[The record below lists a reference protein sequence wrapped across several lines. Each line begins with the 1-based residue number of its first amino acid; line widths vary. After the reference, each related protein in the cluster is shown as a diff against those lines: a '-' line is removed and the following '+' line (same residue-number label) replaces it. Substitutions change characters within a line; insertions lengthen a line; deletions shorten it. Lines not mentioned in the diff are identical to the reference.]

1 MVGGKTWGLVGGLI
15 LHGTVAESYTPIKS
29 QADVVINMTD
39 GEVARIMGGGFFS
52 ISKIEHSNGTTT
64 AANLK
69 DYINA
74 HGGHSAFAV
83 GGDVHINI
91 SGGKVTERISG
102 GGGGEGSVD
111 GTVHINISDNAV
123 VNANIYGGARN
134 DVGGANPDEAPYVG
148 GSEINISGGTVTGK
162 VFGGS
167 SFDHYSAVVK
177 GDSKVNISGGTVTG
191 NVYGGGDQDIVKGDT
206 GVTISGGEITGNVY
220 GGGNKSTIEGD
231 TNVTLSGG
239 SISGTVYGTG
249 EGDTVKG
256 NVNVQILGGDF
267 AKQDIV
273 ALADGATASGTY
285 LVVGS
290 ENTAFNGNVGN
301 VTGFTHI
308 QVHSGSSITFANNDA
323 FAIKNQIITLS
334 AANLTKA
341 AINSDTAVVGNGITL
356 NFMGEGRLPSGKYMV
371 INSKEAPEG
380 WSADTVSVGGIAT
393 YDDLEWIGNTLY
405 LTYRSTSVDAAILSN
420 WGVFKSS
427 QAFVS
432 TLWGARDN
440 VVSLDG
446 PPATDEKG
454 NVLPAPAEAK
464 NIAWGTVY
472 GMSGRISDA
481 GADYSLYGM
490 AVGAERKFGKNSS
503 VGLALGYDWGKVS
516 PFTTTNVDQESVHL
530 ALYGRVG
537 EWKAG
542 KGVVAVDWSA
552 AVGDTTSE
560 HRDYRGDW
568 SQTSWQLDTRATY
581 SRAINERTT
590 ASAFVGM
597 QYYTHD
603 SATADGVHVS
613 GIENLRFQV
622 GGGMSRKVSERTSVY
637 GEASMYFDAMRDN
650 PYAVEGG
657 LRFKGTNPGRVGGKI
672 GVGASYSI
680 NDKWSARGG
689 YSFDV
694 ADDSTEH
701 NVNVGATYKF

>member
-1 MVGGKTWGLVGGLI
+1 MFPDSSHSSHNIT
-15 LHGTVAESYTPIKS
+15 
-29 QADVVINMTD
+29 INMTG
-39 GEVARIMGGGFFS
+39 GEVSQIIGG
-52 ISKIEHSNGTTT
+52 
-64 AANLK
+64 
-69 DYINA
+69 
-74 HGGHSAFAV
+74 
-83 GGDVHINI
+83 
-91 SGGKVTERISG
+91 
-102 GGGGEGSVD
+102 
-111 GTVHINISDNAV
+111 
-123 VNANIYGGARN
+123 NANSKEKV
-134 DVGGANPDEAPYVG
+134 DTWMDENPGKDNPSV
-148 GSEINISGGTVTGK
+148 INGDIAITVSGGTVGSESTVDAIVTSDYGHAVNGDVSVTISGAETTINGNIVGGARWARGYANSSTITIEDGTINGNVYAGGNVDKAKADENDPNPEIHGDISFKMTGGTVNGDVLGAGEQVNVNK
-162 VFGGS
+162 
-167 SFDHYSAVVK
+167 
-177 GDSKVNISGGTVTG
+177 DSKVEVELSGGAVTG
-191 NVYGGGDQDIVKGDT
+191 NVYGAGVDCTVGDVE
-206 GVTISGGEITGNVY
+206 VTIDGANVTKNVY
-220 GGGNKSTIEGD
+220 GAGKDS
-231 TNVTLSGG
+231 
-239 SISGTVYGTG
+239 
-249 EGDTVKG
+249 TVKG
-256 NVNVQILGGDF
+256 NSTVKL
-267 AKQDIV
+267 
-273 ALADGATASGTY
+273 LA
-285 LVVGS
+285 
-290 ENTAFNGNVGN
+290 GNVGG
-301 VTGFTHI
+301 VIDADGEGSTVGGESVIEVGTDEKAFTGTVGDISGFDRMI
-308 QVHSGSSITFANNDA
+308 VSKGSSIQLVNGNA
-323 FAIKNQIITLS
+323 FSTSEMSITLS
-334 AANLTKA
+334 EANMRQAAVKGAYAAVGEEGLTLH
-341 AINSDTAVVGNGITL
+341 INFAGPAT
-356 NFMGEGRLPSGKYMV
+356 SGKYMV
-371 INSKEAPEG
+371 VESGKAPEG
-380 WSADTVSVGGIAT
+380 WSEETVKVDGVVGFS
-393 YDDLEWIGNTLY
+393 DLTWEGTTLY
-405 LTYRSTSVDAAILSN
+405 LTYRALGIDAAVLSN